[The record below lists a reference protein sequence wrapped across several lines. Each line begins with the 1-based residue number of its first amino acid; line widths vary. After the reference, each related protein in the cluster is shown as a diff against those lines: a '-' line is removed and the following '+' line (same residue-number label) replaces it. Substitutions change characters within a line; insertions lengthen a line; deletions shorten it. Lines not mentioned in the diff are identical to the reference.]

1 MDLNQKMQKCQSH
14 SDCCQNLPFP
24 LHYFFRLSDV
34 KNNLKYEHSVRLA
47 KLHREEED
55 KLYAINLKI
64 AAPKYYYKYI
74 ITPTGKY

>member
-1 MDLNQKMQKCQSH
+1 M
-14 SDCCQNLPFP
+14 
-24 LHYFFRLSDV
+24 